1 VADKNRGGRS
11 VGDDDSFDEN
21 EEFDD
26 AEFDAELD
34 DDGDTDDESFD
45 EDEDAPASTRRRAT
59 AGVGARARAGTAAKV
74 KSKDARP
81 GPFGRIV
88 NFIREIYAELQKV
101 IWPTRK
107 ELLTYTSVVIVF
119 VAIMMTFVSLLDVGF
134 ARLMFLV
141 FGHGGA
147 S

>member
-1 VADKNRGGRS
+1 MADKNRGGRS

-21 EEFDD
+21 GEFDD

-59 AGVGARARAGTAAKV
+59 AGVGARSRAGTAAKV
-74 KSKDARP
+74 KPKDARS

-141 FGHGGA
+141 FGHAGA
-147 S
+147 

>member
-11 VGDDDSFDEN
+11 VDDDDPFDEN
-21 EEFDD
+21 ED
-26 AEFDAELD
+26 EFDAELD
-34 DDGDTDDESFD
+34 DEDTDEESFD
-45 EDEDAPASTRRRAT
+45 EDDDAPASTRRRAT
-59 AGVGARARAGTAAKV
+59 AGVGARSRAGTAAKV

-81 GPFGRIV
+81 GILGRLV

-141 FGHGGA
+141 FGHA
-147 S
+147 DAQ

>member
-11 VGDDDSFDEN
+11 VNDDDSFDEN
-21 EEFDD
+21 EEFD
-26 AEFDAELD
+26 AELD
-34 DDGDTDDESFD
+34 DDGDIDEESFD
-45 EDEDAPASTRRRAT
+45 EDDDAPASTRRRAT
-59 AGVGARARAGTAAKV
+59 AGVGARSRAGTAAKV

-81 GPFGRIV
+81 GIFGRIV

-134 ARLMFLV
+134 AKLMFLV
-141 FGHGGA
+141 FGHA
-147 S
+147 DAQ